1 MGEGILPFARGG
13 RSFTL
18 SKETLLF
25 ASSSAKLIDVLSAL
39 MFGPY
44 VAAGVPVMTN
54 SAVLAGQS
62 WST

>member
-39 MFGPY
+39 MFALMSRPEFL
-44 VAAGVPVMTN
+44 
-54 SAVLAGQS
+54 S
-62 WST
+62 